1 MTYYNQSKV
10 SNASVTARSSVGQ
23 KPLLELLIS
32 LPVALWQF
40 LCALGTRRVVKGI
53 SLTGC
58 IFAFFGIVGGIE
70 AGLITF
76 GLGAVLTV
84 PLVIIEVLCLLPF
97 KK

>member
-1 MTYYNQSKV
+1 MTYYNNSTMTHTNTDV
-10 SNASVTARSSVGQ
+10 RTDRSESLLSV
-23 KPLLELLIS
+23 LLS

-40 LCALGTRRVVKGI
+40 LCALGTKRVIKGV
-53 SLTGC
+53 SLTFC

-76 GLGAVLTV
+76 GFGAVLTV
-84 PLVIIEVLCLLPF
+84 LLIAIEILCL

>member
-10 SNASVTARSSVGQ
+10 SNASITARSSAGQ
-23 KPLLELLIS
+23 SPLLELLIS

-70 AGLITF
+70 AGLISF

-84 PLVIIEVLCLLPF
+84 PLVIIEILCLLP
-97 KK
+97 KKH

>member
-1 MTYYNQSKV
+1 MTYYNRTATT
-10 SNASVTARSSVGQ
+10 NASVTSRTAAPTGS
-23 KPLLELLIS
+23 LLELLLS

-70 AGLITF
+70 AGLLSF
-76 GLGAVLTV
+76 GFGALLTV
-84 PLVIIEVLCLLPF
+84 PLVIIEVACLLPH
-97 KK
+97 KN